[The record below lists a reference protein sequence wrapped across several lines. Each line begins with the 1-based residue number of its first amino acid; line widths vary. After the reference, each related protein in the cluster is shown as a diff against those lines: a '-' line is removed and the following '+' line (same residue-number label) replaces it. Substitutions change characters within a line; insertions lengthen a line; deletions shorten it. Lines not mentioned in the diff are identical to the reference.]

1 MTAYQ
6 PSARVLLTLAWR
18 NLWRNYRRTGIMLVA
33 IVVGV
38 WSMILFAALM
48 SGMVDEMVMGGLRTL
63 PGEVQIHH
71 PDYRDDPSVAN
82 SMAAPSGELLQ
93 RLEQAPV
100 TGWAARI
107 KVPAMISSERD
118 NRGIELLGVD
128 PAQEISLGFD
138 PGDIVQGRFLEGPD
152 DAGLVIGRKLAE
164 RLETELGKRVVI
176 MSQDPDNNVAD
187 RGIRIVGIY
196 RARLQATEELKV
208 YAGRETLQSMLK
220 LGNQISEVAVTGSDF
235 RSVGSWWQGVA
246 EAAGPELETL
256 TWMQLDG
263 YLESMMEMQ
272 TSVNVV
278 IMVVIFL
285 ALSFGLV
292 NTLVMAVFERV
303 REIGLMMAL
312 GMRPGWIMYQILL
325 ESLILLTLGLLAGNL
340 LAMVTILPMEAG
352 IDISAVAE
360 GLEMA
365 GMGTTLYPKLQLTDM
380 LLSTAV
386 VLALGLL
393 ASLIPAWRASRYNP
407 IQALARS

>member
-1 MTAYQ
+1 MSAYQ
-6 PSARVLLTLAWR
+6 PSTRVLFTLAWR
-18 NLWRNYRRTGIMLVA
+18 NLWRNYRRTAIMLVA

-38 WSMILFAALM
+38 WAMILFSALM
-48 SGMVDEMVMGGLRTL
+48 SGLVDEMVRGGLRTL

-71 PDYRDDPSVAN
+71 PAYRDDPSVAN
-82 SMAAPSGELLQ
+82 SMPAPSGKLAQ

-100 TGWAARI
+100 TGWASRI

-118 NRGIELLGVD
+118 NRGVELLGVD
-128 PAQEISLGFD
+128 PAQELSLGFD
-138 PGDIVQGRFLEGPD
+138 PTDIVEGRFLEGPD
-152 DAGLVIGRKLAE
+152 DKGLVIGRKLAE

-196 RARLQATEELKV
+196 KARLQATEELNV
-208 YAGRETLQSMLK
+208 YMGRETLQKMLK
-220 LGNQISEVAVTGSDF
+220 LGEQVSEVAITGDNF
-235 RSVGSWWQGVA
+235 RVVEDWWQGIA
-246 EAAGPELETL
+246 DAAGPDLETL
-256 TWMQLDG
+256 PWMQLDG

-272 TSVNVV
+272 TSINVI

-312 GMRPGWIMYQILL
+312 GMRPGWIMYQVLL
-325 ESLILLTLGLLAGNL
+325 ESLILLTLGLILGNL
-340 LAMVTILPMEAG
+340 LALMTILPMESG
-352 IDISAVAE
+352 VDISGVAQ

-365 GMGTTLYPKLQLTDM
+365 GMGSTLYPSLELSHM
-380 LLSTAV
+380 LMSTAV
-386 VLALGLL
+386 VLVLGLL

-407 IQALARS
+407 IQALART